1 MDTLKH
7 AVTMCPA
14 IRPIDYTSN
23 LEVILSVDSSV
34 IAIGYILAQL
44 DDKGRRRPARFG
56 SMTLNEREAKYSQ
69 AKIELYGLFRSLH
82 AVKIYIIGIQNLTVE
97 VDAKY
102 IKGMINNPDMHPNA
116 AMNRWIAAI
125 LMFDFKLV
133 HVPGKFFRG
142 PDGLSRR
149 RGADDDDCVE
159 NEGESADEWVEEI
172 LMCGVWVASSLESGV
187 FEVGNKRI
195 GAKGLVLA
203 YGRKCVEVT
212 DEGELPVN
220 DVGRKKD
227 EDLRKVEK
235 YLSTLKPPAGL
246 DTKGLCK
253 FFKRASRFFLAGGR
267 LWYREHD
274 GRHRVVLF
282 EQDCLPVLK
291 TAHDELGHK
300 RFYPMRQQVA
310 TCFYWPT
317 MDADIKWFLDTCHE
331 CQFMSQQAVLLPP
344 TVISPPGLFQKCHI
358 DTMHLP
364 KSGGYKYVVQARD
377 NLSGWPEFEMLRKE
391 NHKAIGRFLLE
402 KIMMRWGSVLE
413 MVTDNGTPF
422 VKALAWLE
430 GKYNVSHIQI
440 SGYNSRANGTVEA
453 AHQPVRSA
461 LIKSG
466 DGDIRKWHKRLPYV
480 FWAERIT
487 TRKSTGFSPY
497 YAVHGVEP
505 LLPFDITHATF
516 LLPPM
521 KSLITEVELLAMPM
535 QKRVL
540 KARFASAAK
549 FERRHENVLIDYDF
563 QPGEFVLVL
572 NKKIEPDVG
581 RKGKPRYY
589 GPMVVIRRSEGGSY
603 RLAELNGAVSK
614 LKYAAF
620 RLIPYYPRGR
630 KVVKVMELEEV

>member
-34 IAIGYILAQL
+34 ITIGYILAQL

-203 YGRKCVEVT
+203 YGRK
-212 DEGELPVN
+212 
-220 DVGRKKD
+220 
-227 EDLRKVEK
+227 
-235 YLSTLKPPAGL
+235 
-246 DTKGLCK
+246 
-253 FFKRASRFFLAGGR
+253 
-267 LWYREHD
+267 
-274 GRHRVVLF
+274 
-282 EQDCLPVLK
+282 
-291 TAHDELGHK
+291 
-300 RFYPMRQQVA
+300 
-310 TCFYWPT
+310 
-317 MDADIKWFLDTCHE
+317 
-331 CQFMSQQAVLLPP
+331 
-344 TVISPPGLFQKCHI
+344 
-358 DTMHLP
+358 
-364 KSGGYKYVVQARD
+364 
-377 NLSGWPEFEMLRKE
+377 
-391 NHKAIGRFLLE
+391 
-402 KIMMRWGSVLE
+402 
-413 MVTDNGTPF
+413 
-422 VKALAWLE
+422 
-430 GKYNVSHIQI
+430 
-440 SGYNSRANGTVEA
+440 NGTVEA

-466 DGDIRKWHKRLPYV
+466 DGDIRKWHERLPYV

-487 TRKSTGFSPY
+487 TRKSTGFSPS
-497 YAVHGVEP
+497 HLEP

-540 KARFASAAK
+540 KARFASAAE

-630 KVVKVMELEEV
+630 KVVKVTELEEV